1 MGTASLARN
10 SEMVF
15 PELIIGI
22 YFAIL
27 QITKVQF
34 TWLDSKISF
43 RLVVEPGL
51 PVLAYVRLKLS
62 VLPVRS
68 TEFGT
73 WYPAKFFRNKYTTY
87 FDIFSDGK
95 FIPEIH
101 HWCSVI

>member
-51 PVLAYVRLKLS
+51 PVWHMS
-62 VLPVRS
+62 
-68 TEFGT
+68 G
-73 WYPAKFFRNKYTTY
+73 
-87 FDIFSDGK
+87 
-95 FIPEIH
+95 
-101 HWCSVI
+101 